1 MVNLQITIKWL
12 GNWVALLVLSMFAA
26 EGVHFAAPDVDPSAM
41 QITLAL
47 CFSWLAIL
55 LVPVNSGHK
64 TQAGVVMLWAAMAAA
79 GFLTLAS
86 SPIYFEQGH
95 HSFQLAGG
103 VLILVLLFSALQ
115 SLIRDYTSSHASSM
129 TLFTLIAGAFFAAP
143 LYLSVAAEATSHQTL
158 VVDSI
163 IAASPVSYLAGIADY
178 DYLRS
183 SWFYQHTPFGG
194 LRFNYPTP
202 GVMTVCY
209 VITTLVLAGASI
221 LRNRPEIR
229 TLKQ

>member
-1 MVNLQITIKWL
+1 MVNLQITLKWL
-12 GNWVALLVLSMFAA
+12 GNWVALLVLSVFAA
-26 EGVHFAAPDVDPSAM
+26 EGVHFAAPGVDPGAM

-55 LVPVNSGHK
+55 LIPVNSGHK
-64 TQAGVVMLWAAMAAA
+64 TQARIVMLWAAMAAA
-79 GFLTLAS
+79 GFLALSS
-86 SPIYFEQGH
+86 SPLYFEQGNR
-95 HSFQLAGG
+95 SFQLAGG
-103 VLILVLLFSALQ
+103 VLILVLMFSAMQ
-115 SLIRDYTSSHASSM
+115 SLIRVHTSSRANSM

-143 LYLSVAAEATSHQTL
+143 LYLSGLAEANSQQSL

-163 IAASPVSYLAGIADY
+163 IAASPVSYLAAITDY

-183 SWFYQHTPFGG
+183 SWFYQHMPFGG

-202 GVMTVCY
+202 GVMTVYY
-209 VITTLVLAGASI
+209 VITTLVLAGANI
-221 LRNRPEIR
+221 LRNRPEPR